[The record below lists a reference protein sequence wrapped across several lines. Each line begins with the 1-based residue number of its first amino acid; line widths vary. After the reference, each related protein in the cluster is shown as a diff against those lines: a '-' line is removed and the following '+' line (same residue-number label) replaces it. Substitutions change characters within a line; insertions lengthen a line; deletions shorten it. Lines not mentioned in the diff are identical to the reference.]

1 MFNMMDKEEDDREHF
16 MNELRKHACVQSVS
30 SGSNYFGTDP
40 GMNSAF
46 FGIPDQNNYFHTSVF
61 YVDHDFFET
70 FGIELI
76 EGRFFQRD
84 RQTDDRAL
92 IINEAVLREYS
103 DGDNLVGKEIFLGGN
118 NPYEVIGMVK
128 DFNYRSLHHPLL
140 PLVIRLSENSGNI
153 FVRTKTQ
160 QIPETLKVLDKL
172 WAEFNIKRP
181 FEYEFHD
188 EVFAQHYEKDQQAKK
203 LLLILSI
210 ISISIACIGL
220 YAISLFIMI
229 RKTKEIGIRKVNG
242 ATIGNVLLLLNR
254 DFLAWVMIS
263 FLIATP
269 IAWYVMQQW
278 LSNFA
283 YKTELSWWIFALAG
297 MLALGIAFITL
308 SWQSWRIASRNPSE
322 ALRYE

>member
-1 MFNMMDKEEDDREHF
+1 
-16 MNELRKHACVQSVS
+16 
-30 SGSNYFGTDP
+30 
-40 GMNSAF
+40 
-46 FGIPDQNNYFHTSVF
+46 
-61 YVDHDFFET
+61 
-70 FGIELI
+70 
-76 EGRFFQRD
+76 
-84 RQTDDRAL
+84 
-92 IINEAVLREYS
+92 
-103 DGDNLVGKEIFLGGN
+103 
-118 NPYEVIGMVK
+118 
-128 DFNYRSLHHPLL
+128 
-140 PLVIRLSENSGNI
+140 
-153 FVRTKTQ
+153 VRTKTR

-172 WAEFNIKRP
+172 WAEFNIQRP

-188 EVFAQHYEKDQQAKK
+188 EVFASHYEKDQQAKK

-220 YAISLFIMI
+220 YAISIFIMI

-254 DFLAWVMIS
+254 DFLAWVLIS

-269 IAWYVMQQW
+269 IAWYAMQEW

-297 MLALGIAFITL
+297 MLTLSIAFITL

>member
-1 MFNMMDKEEDDREHF
+1 
-16 MNELRKHACVQSVS
+16 MNELRKETCIVSVS
-30 SGSNYFGTDP
+30 SGEEYFGTDP
-40 GMNSAF
+40 SMNSAF
-46 FGIPDQNNYFHTSVF
+46 FDNTDQTNYFHTSVF
-61 YVDHDFFET
+61 YVDYDFLET
-70 FGIELI
+70 FDIELT
-76 EGRFFQRD
+76 EGRSFERD
-84 RQTDDRAL
+84 RKTDDRAL
-92 IINEAVLREYS
+92 VINEAVLREYQ
-103 DGDNLVGKEIFLGGN
+103 DGGTLVGKEIFLGGN
-118 NPYEVIGMVK
+118 NPYRVIGIVK

-153 FVRTKTQ
+153 FVRTKTK
-160 QIPETLKVLDKL
+160 QIPEALKVLDKL
-172 WAEFNIKRP
+172 WSVFDIQRP
-181 FEYEFHD
+181 FEYDFHD
-188 EVFAQHYEKDQQAKK
+188 DVVAEHYEKDQQAKK

-254 DFLAWVMIS
+254 SFLAWVLVS

-269 IAWYVMQQW
+269 ITWVAMQKW

-283 YKTELSWWIFALAG
+283 YKTELSWWVFALAG
-297 MLALGIAFITL
+297 LLALGIAFITL
-308 SWQSWRIASRNPSE
+308 CWQSWRIASRNPSE